1 MKSDAT
7 NPGELRQGIRENRAQ
22 FLQQVLQVFLVG
34 LTLGMTRTVVP
45 ALSESEFGV
54 PRGSFLMLGAFVLT
68 FGIVKSALNF
78 VAGALAELGRRRVLI
93 LGWYAAL
100 PIPLLIFYA
109 PNWYWIIAATL
120 MLGVN
125 QGLTWSVTQTAK
137 LDLAHGRQR
146 GLAVGLNEFG
156 GYVGVA
162 LAGWWTARLAEF
174 VGAREGI
181 LFFGATIVA
190 VGLVLSHFAVKET
203 LPWARLQSASAAPP
217 ARRLFARVSWQDKRF
232 MSLCQ
237 AGLVEKFV
245 DALVWIV
252 LPLHLYRAGYSLSTI
267 GGVVG
272 IYGLVWG
279 VCQLFAGRWSDA
291 VGRKRLIVAGM
302 LVCAVGTAFLFV
314 ASGIAAVALCAAAMG
329 FGMALLYPN
338 LSAAIADL
346 ADAHWRG
353 TAIGVYRFWR
363 DLGYAVGAAA
373 IGLVALVFNQL
384 GATFLFVA
392 ASMLLSTIVVMR
404 YLPCDRRYAPASRK

>member
-1 MKSDAT
+1 MKSDAMARSD
-7 NPGELRQGIRENRAQ
+7 LRQGIRENRAQ
-22 FLQQVLQVFLVG
+22 FLHQVLQVFLVG

-68 FGIVKSALNF
+68 FGVVKAVLNF
-78 VAGALAELGRRRVLI
+78 VAGALAERAGRRRVLI

-100 PIPLLIFYA
+100 PIPVLIFYA

-120 MLGVN
+120 LLGVN
-125 QGLTWSVTQTAK
+125 QGLTWSITQTAK

-162 LAGWWTARLAEF
+162 LAGWWTARLAEYI
-174 VGAREGI
+174 GARPGI
-181 LFFGATIVA
+181 LFFGSA
-190 VGLVLSHFAVKET
+190 VVVLGLVLSHFAIKET
-203 LPWARLQSASAAPP
+203 LPWARLHNAAAAPP
-217 ARRLFARVSWQDKRF
+217 ATQLFARVSWQDKRL

-252 LPLHLYRAGYSLSTI
+252 LPLDLYRSGYSLSTI
-267 GGVVG
+267 GVVVGVYGVVWG
-272 IYGLVWG
+272 I
-279 VCQLFAGRWSDA
+279 CQLFAGRWSDRI
-291 VGRKRLIVAGM
+291 GRKRLIVAGM
-302 LVCAVGTAFLFV
+302 FVCGLGTGLLFV
-314 ASGIAAVALCAAAMG
+314 ASSLTAVLLCTAAMG

-338 LSAAIADL
+338 LSAAVADL
-346 ADAHWRG
+346 ADANWRG

-373 IGLVALVFNQL
+373 IGATAAVFGALD
-384 GATFLFVA
+384 ATFVFVA
-392 ASMLLSTIVVMR
+392 ASMLLSTLVVAR
-404 YLPCDRRYAPASRK
+404 YLPCDRR

>member
-1 MKSDAT
+1 MKSDAMARSD
-7 NPGELRQGIRENRAQ
+7 LRQGIRENRAQ
-22 FLQQVLQVFLVG
+22 FLHQVLQVFLVG

-68 FGIVKSALNF
+68 FGVVKAVLNF
-78 VAGALAELGRRRVLI
+78 VAGALAERAGRRRVLI

-100 PIPLLIFYA
+100 PIPVLIFYA

-120 MLGVN
+120 LLGVN

-162 LAGWWTARLAEF
+162 LAGWWTAHLAEYI
-174 VGAREGI
+174 GAREGI
-181 LFFGATIVA
+181 LFFGAA
-190 VGLVLSHFAVKET
+190 VVVLGLVLSHFAVKET
-203 LPWARLQSASAAPP
+203 LPWARLHNAAAAPP
-217 ARRLFARVSWQDKRF
+217 ARQLFARVSWEDKRF

-252 LPLHLYRAGYSLSTI
+252 LPLYLYRNNYSLSTI
-267 GGVVG
+267 GVVVGVYGVVWG
-272 IYGLVWG
+272 IS
-279 VCQLFAGRWSDA
+279 QLLAGRWSDRI
-291 VGRKRLIVAGM
+291 GRKRLIVVGM
-302 LVCAVGTAFLFV
+302 LVCGLGTGSLF
-314 ASGIAAVALCAAAMG
+314 IAANITAVMLCTATMG

-338 LSAAIADL
+338 LSAAVADL

-373 IGLVALVFNQL
+373 IGATAAVFDALD
-384 GATFLFVA
+384 ATFVFVA
-392 ASMLLSTIVVMR
+392 VSMLLSTIVVMR
-404 YLPCDRRYAPASRK
+404 YLPCDRRTRR

>member
-1 MKSDAT
+1 MQSDAMARSD
-7 NPGELRQGIRENRAQ
+7 LRQGIRENRAQ
-22 FLQQVLQVFLVG
+22 FLHQVLQVFLVG

-68 FGIVKSALNF
+68 FGVVKAVLNF
-78 VAGALAELGRRRVLI
+78 VAGALAERAGRRRVLI

-100 PIPLLIFYA
+100 PIPVLIFYA

-120 MLGVN
+120 LLGVN
-125 QGLTWSVTQTAK
+125 QGLAWSITQTAK

-162 LAGWWTARLAEF
+162 LAGWWTARLAEYI
-174 VGAREGI
+174 GARPGI
-181 LFFGATIVA
+181 LFFGAA
-190 VGLVLSHFAVKET
+190 VVVLGLVLSHFAIKET
-203 LPWARLQSASAAPP
+203 LPWARLHNAAAAPP
-217 ARRLFARVSWQDKRF
+217 AKELFARVSWQDKRL

-252 LPLHLYRAGYSLSTI
+252 LPLYLYRSGYNLSTI
-267 GGVVG
+267 GVVVGVYGVVWG
-272 IYGLVWG
+272 I
-279 VCQLFAGRWSDA
+279 CQLFAGRWSDRI
-291 VGRKRLIVAGM
+291 GRKRLIVAGM
-302 LVCAVGTAFLFV
+302 FVCGLGTGLLFV
-314 ASGIAAVALCAAAMG
+314 ASSLTAVLLCTAAMG

-338 LSAAIADL
+338 LSAAVADL

-373 IGLVALVFNQL
+373 IGATAAVFGALD
-384 GATFLFVA
+384 ATFVFVA
-392 ASMLLSTIVVMR
+392 ASMLLSTLVVAR
-404 YLPCDRRYAPASRK
+404 YLPCDRR